1 MCYEHRDEEF
11 ANVCKERDELRK
23 RLEDREAFHEACQR
37 VANRELNRLRA
48 ERDYLYDLV
57 EGTCTACKHNGVPEW
72 PCHRCGDDED
82 LWEYG
87 WEWEYG

>member
-1 MCYEHRDEEF
+1 MCYERRDEEF
-11 ANVCKERDELRK
+11 ARVCKERDGLRT
-23 RLEDREAFHEACQR
+23 RLADREALREDCQR

-48 ERDYLYDLV
+48 ERGYLYDLV
-57 EGTCTACKHNGVPEW
+57 EGTCTSCKHNGEVEW
-72 PCHRCGDDED
+72 PCQRCGDDED

>member
-1 MCYEHRDEEF
+1 MCYEHRDEEL
-11 ANVCKERDELRK
+11 AKVCKERDELRK

-57 EGTCTACKHNGVPEW
+57 EGTCTACKHNGDPEW
-72 PCHRCGDDED
+72 PCHRCGDDEY

-87 WEWEYG
+87 WEWESG